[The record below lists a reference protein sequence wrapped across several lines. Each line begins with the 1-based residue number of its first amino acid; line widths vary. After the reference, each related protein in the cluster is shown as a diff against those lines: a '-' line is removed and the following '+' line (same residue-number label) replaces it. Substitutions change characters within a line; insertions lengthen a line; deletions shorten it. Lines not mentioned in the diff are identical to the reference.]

1 MAWSAMDVFT
11 LDGNSAAAQR
21 REMNTMRWEVL
32 YRGRWIGIVES
43 NLTWARGF
51 WLSRPGFSLRQIG
64 HA

>member
-1 MAWSAMDVFT
+1 
-11 LDGNSAAAQR
+11 
-21 REMNTMRWEVL
+21 MRWEVL

-43 NLTWARGF
+43 NLTWATGF